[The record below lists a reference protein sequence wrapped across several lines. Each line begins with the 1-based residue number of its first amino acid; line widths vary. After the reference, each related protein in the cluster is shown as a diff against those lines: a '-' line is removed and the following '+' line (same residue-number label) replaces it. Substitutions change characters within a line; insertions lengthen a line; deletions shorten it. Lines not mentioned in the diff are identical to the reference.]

1 MESSSNIK
9 VATNLKKE
17 AKKFK
22 DKKEDNI
29 VFEQKVHR
37 QCDLLLKENQIH
49 KLYVYKSDHKLLPI
63 IM

>member
-1 MESSSNIK
+1 M
-9 VATNLKKE
+9 ATNLKKE

-49 KLYVYKSDHKLLPI
+49 KLYVYKSDNKLLPI